1 MSTLP
6 TETRNALATLATLI
20 ARDDEAATAA
30 AISSDTAFWDAIWTP
45 IEQFFDGFFS
55 VLWYYIIPEIIWLPM
70 VVGLGVG
77 LAAVFYPD
85 LVSQDNPALF
95 ASSRGPPCLVVTLAV
110 MRLVILIL
118 ALTGCLGSIL
128 GHMSFSLLG
137 GVSVL
142 MLTGFV
148 LVGWVC
154 NKILLGCIRWFK
166 TKTSEEKEA
175 NEGEAEIEMEAPE
188 ARDANVEA

>member
-6 TETRNALATLATLI
+6 IETRNALATII
-20 ARDDEAATAA
+20 ARDDEAAAA
-30 AISSDTAFWDAIWTP
+30 AANSSDTAFWDKI
-45 IEQFFDGFFS
+45 QHFFARFFS
-55 VLWYYIIPEIIWLPM
+55 ALWYYIIPEILWVAM
-70 VVGLGVG
+70 AVGLGFM

-85 LVSQDNPALF
+85 LVSQDEPAIF
-95 ASSRGPPCLVVTLAV
+95 ASSRGPPCLVVALAV
-110 MRLVILIL
+110 MHLVIVIL

-142 MLTGFV
+142 ILTGFV
-148 LVGWVC
+148 LVVWVC
-154 NKILLGCIRWFK
+154 NTILLGCIRWYK

-175 NEGEAEIEMEAPE
+175 NEGGAEIEMEAPE

>member
-6 TETRNALATLATLI
+6 IETRNALATII
-20 ARDDEAATAA
+20 ARDDEAAAVA
-30 AISSDTAFWDAIWTP
+30 AISSDTAFWDAIWSG
-45 IEQFFDGFFS
+45 IEHFFGRFFF

-70 VVGLGVG
+70 VVGLGAGV
-77 LAAVFYPD
+77 AAVFYPD
-85 LVSQDNPALF
+85 LVSQDNPAIF
-95 ASSRGPPCLVVTLAV
+95 ASSSGPPCLVVALAV

-142 MLTGFV
+142 MLAGFV
-148 LVGWVC
+148 LVV
-154 NKILLGCIRWFK
+154 
-166 TKTSEEKEA
+166 EEA

-188 ARDANVEA
+188 ARETNVEA